1 MHMNERVIGSI
12 AAAALLAA
20 CGGAAPAGNDG
31 GIIIAPDTGV
41 ACANH
46 IPVGE
51 AGGDPRYGTTM
62 GTSFREF
69 STPLQDCNGGSHTFY
84 DATYCDA
91 GTTYTV
97 ISIAAGWCHPCQ
109 MESDLLTDNIVHA
122 YGPHGVRVVQLLV
135 QDPAYHVPDAAFCNQ
150 WVTTHGL
157 SVTPTMAGSHYDL
170 TSGNIELLDP
180 AQISN
185 IYFPDGSLPSTLIV
199 DSHGI
204 IRFHEN
210 GESPDLASLTS
221 ELDSLLGL

>member
-1 MHMNERVIGSI
+1 MRHDDHPLVIGDDI
-12 AAAALLAA
+12 
-20 CGGAAPAGNDG
+20 PDG
-31 GIIIAPDTGV
+31 FKEQFAQ
-41 ACANH
+41 A
-46 IPVGE
+46 
-51 AGGDPRYGTTM
+51 R
-62 GTSFREF
+62 
-69 STPLQDCNGGSHTFY
+69 
-84 DATYCDA
+84 
-91 GTTYTV
+91 
-97 ISIAAGWCHPCQ
+97 
-109 MESDLLTDNIVHA
+109 
-122 YGPHGVRVVQLLV
+122 QLLV